1 MQLDRACVARRPHAL
16 DTSKY
21 IQKAEEATR
30 RRNYDFAVELYTQ
43 LLDIDPDQGDARA
56 GLRAVLKKRHE
67 SKKGGALFRKL
78 AGAGPLAVAKTMSK
92 AGRHEACAKSL
103 EQYLASNPLDVDA
116 NLLLGQSL
124 EAVGFMNS
132 ARAVYEFVAE
142 IDPKNS
148 EGLRRAGAMVS
159 ATGDH
164 AKALEYYERALE
176 ADPRDQ
182 EALKAR
188 KNLAAEAALA
198 TQGSDKITHSR
209 EQIKDK
215 DAAQA
220 RERSQRMHLSDD
232 ELRED
237 LARLEDQFA
246 DAPTDVSLMLRLAG
260 LHEKLKDPEAALE
273 FVERAAEYDRNSF
286 EMLDRLGK
294 LKSKV
299 LKKRIAHADRD
310 GHSDKASELEEEQ
323 KHFEVDNCER
333 RVALRPG
340 DGALRLELGR
350 LLHRRGDHDLA
361 IAELQKAMSDPRS
374 SKDAGFYLA
383 QSFQAKG
390 FNDLARKE
398 YERALEGNAARDER
412 AKEVLYNLGAIAE
425 AEGKGDDAR
434 SFYTRIFEVDIGYR
448 DVADKMEQFR

>member
-1 MQLDRACVARRPHAL
+1 
-16 DTSKY
+16 
-21 IQKAEEATR
+21 
-30 RRNYDFAVELYTQ
+30 
-43 LLDIDPDQGDARA
+43 
-56 GLRAVLKKRHE
+56 
-67 SKKGGALFRKL
+67 
-78 AGAGPLAVAKTMSK
+78 
-92 AGRHEACAKSL
+92 
-103 EQYLASNPLDVDA
+103 
-116 NLLLGQSL
+116 
-124 EAVGFMNS
+124 
-132 ARAVYEFVAE
+132 VYEFVAE

-148 EGLRRAGAMVS
+148 DGLRRAGAMVA

-188 KNLAAEAALA
+188 KNLAAETALA
-198 TQGSDKITHSR
+198 TQSSDKNTHSR
-209 EQIKDK
+209 DQIKDK
-215 DAAQA
+215 EGV
-220 RERSQRMHLSDD
+220 RELERSQRMHRSDD
-232 ELRED
+232 DLRED

-246 DAPTDVSLMLRLAG
+246 DSPTDVSLMLRIAE

-273 FVERAAEYDRNSF
+273 FVERAAQYDRNSY
-286 EMLDRLGK
+286 EMIDRVGK
-294 LKSKV
+294 LKTKV
-299 LKKRIAHADRD
+299 LKKGISRADRD
-310 GHSDKASELEEEQ
+310 GDASTASRIEEEL
-323 KHFEVDNCER
+323 KSFEVENCER
-333 RVALRPG
+333 RVALRPS

-350 LLHRRGDHDLA
+350 LLHRRGDHDRA
-361 IAELQKAMSDPRS
+361 IAELQKAMSDPRC

-412 AKEVLYNLGAIAE
+412 AKEVLYNLGTIAE
-425 AEGKGDDAR
+425 AEGKVDDAR

>member
-1 MQLDRACVARRPHAL
+1 MRRPQTL

-21 IQKAEEATR
+21 IQKAEEAAR

-67 SKKGGALFRKL
+67 GKKGGKLFRKL
-78 AGAGPLAVAKTMSK
+78 AGAGPLAVAKTMAK

-124 EAVGFMNS
+124 EAVGHKNS

-148 EGLRRAGAMVS
+148 EGLRRAGAMVA

-188 KNLAAEAALA
+188 KNLAAETALA
-198 TQGSDKITHSR
+198 TQSSDKVTHSR
-209 EQIKDK
+209 DQIKDK
-215 DAAQA
+215 AGTAEL
-220 RERSQRMHLSDD
+220 ERSQRMHRSEE

-237 LARLEDQFA
+237 LTRLEDQFA
-246 DAPTDVSLMLRLAG
+246 DAPTDPALMLRLAE

-273 FVERAAEYDRNSF
+273 FVERAAEYDRNSY

-294 LKSKV
+294 LKTKV
-299 LKKRIAHADRD
+299 LKKGLARADRD
-310 GHSDKASELEEEQ
+310 GDAAKASQLEDEL
-323 KHFEVDNCER
+323 KAFEVENCER

-350 LLHRRGDHDLA
+350 LLHRRGDHDQA
-361 IAELQKAMSDPRS
+361 IGELQKAVSDPRCA
-374 SKDAGFYLA
+374 KDAGFYLA

-398 YERALEGNAARDER
+398 YERSLEGNPARDER

-425 AEGKGDDAR
+425 AEGKVDDAR

>member
-1 MQLDRACVARRPHAL
+1 L

-21 IQKAEEATR
+21 IQKAEEAAR

-67 SKKGGALFRKL
+67 AKKGGKLFRKL
-78 AGAGPLAVAKTMSK
+78 AGAGPLAVAKTMAK

-124 EAVGFMNS
+124 ETVGHKNS

-142 IDPKNS
+142 IDPQNS
-148 EGLRRAGAMVS
+148 EGLRRAGAMVA

-164 AKALEYYERALE
+164 VKALEYYERALD

-188 KNLAAEAALA
+188 KNLAAETALA
-198 TQGSDKITHSR
+198 ASGSDKITHSR
-209 EQIKDK
+209 DQIKNK
-215 DAAQA
+215 GQAQDL
-220 RERSQRMHLSDD
+220 ERSQRMHRSDD

-246 DAPTDVSLMLRLAG
+246 DTPTDVSLMLRLAEV
-260 LHEKLKDPEAALE
+260 HEKLKDPEAALE
-273 FVERAAEYDRNSF
+273 FVERAAEYDRDSY

-294 LKSKV
+294 LKGKV
-299 LKKRIAHADRD
+299 LKKGIARADRD
-310 GHSDKASELEEEQ
+310 GNAAKASEIEEEL
-323 KHFEVDNCER
+323 KGFEVENCER

-350 LLHRRGDHDLA
+350 LLHRRGDHDQA

-398 YERALEGNAARDER
+398 YERSLEGNPARDER

-425 AEGKGDDAR
+425 AEGKADDAR